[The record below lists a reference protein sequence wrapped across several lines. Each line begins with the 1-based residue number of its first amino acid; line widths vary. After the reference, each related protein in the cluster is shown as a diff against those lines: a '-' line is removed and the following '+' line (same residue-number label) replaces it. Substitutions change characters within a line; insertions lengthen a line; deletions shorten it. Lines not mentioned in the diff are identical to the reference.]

1 MSSAQTWFNMGLQYS
16 RRNVGVC
23 KDFLFCNGSCIV
35 LFFCFVLGLQGEYM
49 IETMTEIVMVEGIE
63 IEKDK
68 DKSILTDMS
77 IGDLMTTTIGA
88 MMMTL
93 TIGVVKGG
101 CTLQSDGASSFL

>member
-1 MSSAQTWFNMGLQYS
+1 
-16 RRNVGVC
+16 
-23 KDFLFCNGSCIV
+23 
-35 LFFCFVLGLQGEYM
+35 M

-77 IGDLMTTTIGA
+77 IGGLMTTTTGA

-101 CTLQSDGASSFL
+101 CILQSDGVSNFL

>member
-1 MSSAQTWFNMGLQYS
+1 
-16 RRNVGVC
+16 V
-23 KDFLFCNGSCIV
+23 
-35 LFFCFVLGLQGEYM
+35 

-77 IGDLMTTTIGA
+77 IGGLMTTTTGA

-101 CTLQSDGASSFL
+101 CILQSDGVSNFL

>member
-1 MSSAQTWFNMGLQYS
+1 
-16 RRNVGVC
+16 
-23 KDFLFCNGSCIV
+23 
-35 LFFCFVLGLQGEYM
+35 
-49 IETMTEIVMVEGIE
+49 MTEIAMMEGIE

-77 IGDLMTTTIGA
+77 IGDLMTITTGA

-101 CTLQSDGASSFL
+101 CALQSYGASSFL